1 MKGREAVADR
11 TDKPFVLDRESSTPA
26 HGQIESW
33 LVARIQRGQL
43 RVGDRLPAER
53 EFAEVL
59 GVSRMTLRQALNG
72 VEQRGLLARTAG
84 RGGGAVVSQ
93 IRTDVDLTGL
103 AGFTD
108 QMRKADLRATAR
120 LVHAQTITAAPG
132 VRAALELA
140 KGARVHEVVRV
151 RSVRRSPYALE
162 RSFFPAKAFPDLL
175 DQRLTG
181 SLYALLAKNYG
192 QAPDFAVEYLDPVI
206 AGPDEAELLK
216 VELGAALMLIDRTA
230 RSAAGTPVEYARD
243 LFRPDRVRIMVRSM
257 VERS

>member
-1 MKGREAVADR
+1 M
-11 TDKPFVLDRESSTPA
+11 KPFALNRNTAIPA
-26 HGQIESW
+26 HGQIELW
-33 LVARIQRGQL
+33 LVGRIQRGEL
-43 RVGDRLPAER
+43 KVGDRLPAER

-59 GVSRMTLRQALNG
+59 GVSRMTLRQALSG

-84 RGGGAVVSQ
+84 RGGGAVVNQ

-120 LVHAQTITAAPG
+120 LVSGQTISAELS
-132 VRAALELA
+132 VRTALELP
-140 KGARVHEVVRV
+140 KGAKVHEVVRV

-162 RSFFPAKAFPDLL
+162 RSFFPAKLFPDLL
-175 DQRLTG
+175 GQRLTG
-181 SLYALLAKNYG
+181 SLYALLAKHYG
-192 QAPDFAVEYLDPVI
+192 QAPDVAVEYLDPVI

-216 VELGAALMLIDRTA
+216 VESGAALMLIDRTA
-230 RSAAGTPVEYARD
+230 RSASGTPVEYARD

-257 VERS
+257 V